1 MKLGIYGGGFKPLTM
16 GHYSMLALAAKEN
29 DTVILLYGMAG
40 RSKGSDFVYS
50 PKMAEE
56 IFQINDAA
64 IKEKFDNVIVEKAI
78 PSPIY
83 HSIGAILSVRDGKT
97 EPGSLFDRLA
107 IDPTKINLTIYAG
120 PDDIGT
126 YQKYTG
132 IPNVKFDTGPG
143 EQDGT
148 RRMEAAV
155 LHFDEKLDDVSN
167 RISIR
172 GSKLRAMIG
181 TTDMEN
187 LMRYF
192 PPIYT
197 QDQKMR
203 IFEIMLEGIPK
214 TTNETLRRVISYM
227 IRG

>member
-1 MKLGIYGGGFKPLTM
+1 MKLGIYGGGFKPFTM

-29 DTVILLYGMAG
+29 ERVVLLYGMAG

-56 IFQINDAA
+56 IFQINEEA
-64 IKEKFDNVIVEKAI
+64 IQEKFSNVTVERAV
-78 PSPIY
+78 PSPIF
-83 HSIGAILSVRDGKT
+83 HSIGAILSVRDGRV
-97 EPGSLFDRLA
+97 EPGSLFDRLM
-107 IDPTKINLTIYAG
+107 IDPSSIQLTVYAG

-126 YQKYTG
+126 YQKYVG
-132 IPNVKFDTGPG
+132 IPNVKFDMGPG
-143 EQDGT
+143 EGDGV

-155 LHFDEKLDDVSN
+155 LHFDEKLENIQD

-181 TTDMEN
+181 KTDMEN
-187 LMRYF
+187 LMKYF

-197 QDQKMR
+197 QNQKIR

-214 TTNETLRRVISYM
+214 GMNESLRLLIKEM
-227 IRG
+227 LGE